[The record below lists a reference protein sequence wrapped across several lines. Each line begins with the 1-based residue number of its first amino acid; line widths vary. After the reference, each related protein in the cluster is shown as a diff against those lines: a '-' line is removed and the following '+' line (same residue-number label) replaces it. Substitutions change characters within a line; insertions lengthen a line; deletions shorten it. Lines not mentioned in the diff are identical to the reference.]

1 MKKRHVPWS
10 TVVNNNEPIRGGK
23 TDLLVLLHVFNLLYY
38 HGFFVR
44 EEYVCLVWWYSMSW
58 WERLWYWSLSLVL
71 CVLFFLVWRFYEL
84 LRNNE
89 MAYGS
94 QQESP
99 RGCSSMVWGSL
110 GGIPSNSSSSRPSVS
125 PSFISHT
132 LLYKTIRTETV
143 SLSLIFSGSPSF
155 RLPTVFRHHGQYQGM
170 QQSRGIQELSTLL

>member
-1 MKKRHVPWS
+1 MNGRPNRENCSVSKTYHQNGWVPS
-10 TVVNNNEPIRGGK
+10 LPKLPPQNGEFPTQNRELDARIRAK
-23 TDLLVLLHVFNLLYY
+23 LRAS
-38 HGFFVR
+38 R
-44 EEYVCLVWWYSMSW
+44 ET
-58 WERLWYWSLSLVL
+58 RI
-71 CVLFFLVWRFYEL
+71 FLVWRFYEL